1 MSSFDS
7 LECDIEII
15 DDADK
20 SSSLYL
26 TEDSNNEFKTEFEKM
41 PLCSEKILL
50 RLIYFFSLKKE
61 NIPKDYDWK
70 NEINLLDERLEI
82 ESILKKKDK
91 IHYEHLKASFKEDP
105 KEILNNAIK
114 LLHSLRDLNIQ
125 ELLSLTKSN
134 NEAIRK
140 IKDKN
145 VFLLFGPTGAG
156 KSTTLHFLGGSK
168 MEKQLLDGKMH
179 IVPKEI
185 TNEDL
190 KSVKTGLSAIKSETR
205 LVIPVKIPV
214 DKDEFGFDHVMF
226 CDLPGF
232 GDTNGPEIDIA
243 NSIAIDECIKVC
255 SGIKPIVFISY
266 KFGDRLQLLT
276 KLTQTLNG
284 MFITTSRV
292 RLNFSF
298 IFSLNIPMKKVN

>member
-145 VFLLFGPTGAG
+145 VFLLFSIGI
-156 KSTTLHFLGGSK
+156 LGSC
-168 MEKQLLDGKMH
+168 
-179 IVPKEI
+179 
-185 TNEDL
+185 
-190 KSVKTGLSAIKSETR
+190 R
-205 LVIPVKIPV
+205 
-214 DKDEFGFDHVMF
+214 
-226 CDLPGF
+226 C
-232 GDTNGPEIDIA
+232 
-243 NSIAIDECIKVC
+243 
-255 SGIKPIVFISY
+255 
-266 KFGDRLQLLT
+266 
-276 KLTQTLNG
+276 
-284 MFITTSRV
+284 
-292 RLNFSF
+292 
-298 IFSLNIPMKKVN
+298 